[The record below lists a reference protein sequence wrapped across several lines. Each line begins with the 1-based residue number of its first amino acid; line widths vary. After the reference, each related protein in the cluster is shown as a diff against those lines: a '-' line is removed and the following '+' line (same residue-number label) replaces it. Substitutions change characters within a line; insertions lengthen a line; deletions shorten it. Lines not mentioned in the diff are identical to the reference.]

1 MPFVVEG
8 AGVCMSGGWGGGG
21 VGSGNVS
28 CSKPRCKAF
37 TPDYYIH

>member
-1 MPFVVEG
+1 MPLVVEG
-8 AGVCMSGGWGGGG
+8 VCVCMSGGWGG